1 MSAPE
6 PKLRRKP
13 GVKERPPILQIMPGR
28 RVRLD
33 PTITRAVAVWLIAFS
48 SRWTKE
54 ANASERGL
62 KGAER
67 DSFQKRREYY
77 RSCVKAI
84 GDVLCNLS
92 CTQELDAIDAA
103 LCDVDWA
110 LQMHETDSISMSV
123 MQDAVPQVTS
133 TPEE

>member
-1 MSAPE
+1 MSEPE
-6 PKLRRKP
+6 PKLRRKSGP
-13 GVKERPPILQIMPGR
+13 KERPPILQIMPGR

-67 DSFQKRREYY
+67 DAFQKRRDYY
-77 RSCVKAI
+77 RHCIKAI

-110 LQMHETDSISMSV
+110 LQMHETDHVSMAV
-123 MQDAVPQVTS
+123 MQDAVPQAPA
-133 TPEE
+133 PEAE

>member
-1 MSAPE
+1 MKDKE

-13 GVKERPPILQIMPGR
+13 GPKERPHILQIMPGR

-48 SRWTKE
+48 SRWERE

-62 KGAER
+62 KGEER
-67 DSFQKRREYY
+67 DSFQRRREYY
-77 RSCVKAI
+77 RSAIKAI

-92 CTQELDAIDAA
+92 CTQELDAVDTA

-110 LQMHETDSISMSV
+110 LRMHDTEHVSMAV
-123 MQDAVPQVTS
+123 MADAVPTAPAPVT
-133 TPEE
+133 E